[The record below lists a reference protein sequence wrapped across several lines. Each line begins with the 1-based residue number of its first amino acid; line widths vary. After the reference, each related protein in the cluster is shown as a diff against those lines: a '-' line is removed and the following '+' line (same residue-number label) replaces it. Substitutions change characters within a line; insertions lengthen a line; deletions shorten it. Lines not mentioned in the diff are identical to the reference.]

1 MLAVINVLGSM
12 LMLFSVT
19 YLLPIATSLI
29 YRDGMLLDFVYAA
42 LISIAAGGVMVGVTQ
57 RHKRELRSRDGFLL
71 VTLAWVFMSAIATVP
86 LMIALPGLSFT
97 DAFFETMSGLS
108 TTGATVLTGLDSMAE
123 SLNMWRAS
131 LHWFGGMGIIVLAVA
146 ILPLLGVGGMQLYK
160 AETPGPVKNEKLTPR
175 ITQTAKA
182 LWVVYLLITVLGVL
196 ALKLAGMNWFDAVFH
211 SFSTVSLGGFSNYDA
226 SIAHFDSLA
235 IELVLI
241 TFMLVS
247 ALNFSRH
254 FIAWQQKSLRT
265 YLKDV
270 EAGAMLRLVGT
281 GIAGVTLYVWMQGVY
296 PDFLTS
302 LRHVAFNLVA
312 FATTCGFVTQ
322 DYAAWPV
329 FAPMVIVMLSCYTCN
344 TGSTGGGI
352 KMFRTLVL
360 LQAGEP
366 RADAAG
372 APAGSDAGEDPRP
385 GRRQQDRLCR
395 AGLRR
400 AVLRHGRDAHVHA
413 AGERHGLHQRVHG
426 DHCDDQQRGSR
437 PRRRR
442 AGQQL
447 PGPDRLPDLGLL
459 AGDAA
464 RAPGDLFGAGAA
476 DAHFLAQVS
485 GERWRS
491 TG

>member
-19 YLLPIATSLI
+19 YVLPMVTSLI
-29 YRDGMLLDFVYAA
+29 YRDGMLIDFVYAA
-42 LISIAAGGVMVGVTQ
+42 VICVAAGAVMVGVTK

-71 VTLAWVFMSAIATVP
+71 VSLAWVFMSAIATVP
-86 LMIALPGLSFT
+86 LLIALPGLTFT

-108 TTGATVLTGLDSMAE
+108 TTGATVLTGLDTLAP

-182 LWVVYLLITVLGVL
+182 LWVVYVLLTILCVL
-196 ALKLAGMNWFDAVFH
+196 ALHVAGMDWYDAVFH
-211 SFSTVSLGGFSNYDA
+211 SFSTLSLGGFSNYDS
-226 SIAHFDSLA
+226 SIGHYDSIS
-235 IELVLI
+235 IELVLVF
-241 TFMLVS
+241 FMLVS

-265 YLKDV
+265 YLTDV
-270 EAGAMLRLVGT
+270 EASGMLRLVAT
-281 GIAGVTLYVWMQGVY
+281 AIIIVTLYVWAHDVY
-296 PDFLTS
+296 PDFLTA
-302 LRHVAFNLVA
+302 LRYVTFNLVA
-312 FATTCGFVTQ
+312 MATTCGFVTQ

-360 LQAGEP
+360 VRQAWRELFLLVHP
-366 RADAAG
+366 QAVTPVKIRNQVV
-372 APAGSDAGEDPRP
+372 SNHIVF
-385 GRRQQDRLCR
+385 
-395 AGLRR
+395 
-400 AVLRHGRDAHVHA
+400 AVLAFVVLYFGTVVT
-413 AGERHGLHQRVHG
+413 LTF
-426 DHCDDQQRGSR
+426 
-437 PRRRR
+437 
-442 AGQQL
+442 L
-447 PGPDRLPDLGLL
+447 LL
-459 AGDAA
+459 ASGMDFISAFTA
-464 RAPGDLFGAGAA
+464 IIATINNAGPGLGVVGPSSNYQGLTDFQTWVCS
-476 DAHFLAQVS
+476 LAMLLGRLEIFSVLVLLTPTF
-485 GERWRS
+485 WRK
-491 TG
+491 